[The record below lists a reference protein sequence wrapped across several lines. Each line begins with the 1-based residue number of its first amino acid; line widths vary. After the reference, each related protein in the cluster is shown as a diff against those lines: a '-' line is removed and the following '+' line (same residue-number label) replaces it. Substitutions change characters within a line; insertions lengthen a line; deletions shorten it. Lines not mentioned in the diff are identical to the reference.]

1 MGWCRQEIY
10 NRGTSRPILRRRG
23 ATGRHNPQ
31 REDGRLHQTQA
42 GQRASSVWLLAV
54 SILYGVREGCRRY
67 RSRQCVLGE
76 LRQTRVS
83 VPRLMKFW
91 MAGRAYRWGA
101 SDQRRRRHSLPVWLC
116 SFVLHDR
123 AVRTAL
129 GRREWDVEQF
139 RQAIRTAQ

>member
-1 MGWCRQEIY
+1 
-10 NRGTSRPILRRRG
+10 
-23 ATGRHNPQ
+23 
-31 REDGRLHQTQA
+31 
-42 GQRASSVWLLAV
+42 
-54 SILYGVREGCRRY
+54 
-67 RSRQCVLGE
+67 
-76 LRQTRVS
+76 
-83 VPRLMKFW
+83 MKFW